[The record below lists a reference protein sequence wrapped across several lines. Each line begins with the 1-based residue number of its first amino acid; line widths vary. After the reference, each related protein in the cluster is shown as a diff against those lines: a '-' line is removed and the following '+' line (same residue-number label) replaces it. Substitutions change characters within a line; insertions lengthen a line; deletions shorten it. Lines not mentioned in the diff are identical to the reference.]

1 MSLDRPASRVYIIVE
16 YTLSLEIESEFIHL
30 SIFDPTPLLRES
42 ILVEYKTIPRKRHS
56 NAILVKSNISRE
68 IEKTCFTCL
77 FFDHTY
83 LLSESILVDSK

>member
-68 IEKTCFTCL
+68 IEKLASLVYFLIIHTRSVSL
-77 FFDHTY
+77 F
-83 LLSESILVDSK
+83 